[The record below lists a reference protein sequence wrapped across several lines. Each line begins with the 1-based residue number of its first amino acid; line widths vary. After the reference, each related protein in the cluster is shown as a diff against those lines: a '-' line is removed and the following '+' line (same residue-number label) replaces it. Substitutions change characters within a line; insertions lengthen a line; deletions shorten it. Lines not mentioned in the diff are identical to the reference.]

1 MLKILFLFLWIIPFG
16 ASPVHGAIEI
26 YAHGHKFDSIQE
38 YNSWKESSVHIKK
51 DSSSKAHQVNLS
63 DATRRKLYVLSI
75 ENGMAGI
82 LQNFYQSWGQSALPV
97 THRISSDQ
105 LQGAIQQAVM
115 ASTDPKMLISQ
126 PGKMR
131 IVDLGVENP
140 GK

>member
-1 MLKILFLFLWIIPFG
+1 MFLWIIPVL
-16 ASPVHGAIEI
+16 ASPALGAVEI
-26 YAHGHKFDSIQE
+26 YANGHKFDSIQD
-38 YNSWKESSVHIKK
+38 YTSWEESALH
-51 DSSSKAHQVNLS
+51 SKALS
-63 DATRRKLYVLSI
+63 LKDGQIKISDTTRRKLYILSI

-131 IVDLGVENP
+131 IVDLNLGDS
-140 GK
+140 K